1 LCINEL
7 RRQITVMLIK
17 YISLLG
23 ETTTTR
29 PTIII
34 TKIIITTTTTSEY
47 NYLLNII
54 TVAAGKFTKLQ

>member
-1 LCINEL
+1 
-7 RRQITVMLIK
+7 MLIK

-34 TKIIITTTTTSEY
+34 TKIIITTTSSEY

-54 TVAAGKFTKLQ
+54 TKLQ

>member
-1 LCINEL
+1 
-7 RRQITVMLIK
+7 MLIK
-17 YISLLG
+17 YSSLLG

-29 PTIII
+29 STIII
-34 TKIIITTTTTSEY
+34 TNIIITTTTSEY